1 MRFMV
6 GSCIGLLRMRCG
18 RPLIALHSAIQ
29 GNEKEAAARITEG
42 RKNKKPALDSAGRQL
57 YSILNVPMIPPDL
70 R

>member
-1 MRFMV
+1 
-6 GSCIGLLRMRCG
+6 MRCG
-18 RPLIALHSAIQ
+18 RALIALHSAIQ